1 MRGCR
6 LKPVEYWAVL
16 AGMVIYV
23 ATRDAESEA
32 LTRRLLKTAASALL
46 TIGLSPEVAARL
58 GVSEVL
64 SAVGLMAFGMLG
76 LDVATALIKDREF
89 IRELIRSRLGGGP
102 K

>member
-1 MRGCR
+1 M
-6 LKPVEYWAVL
+6 KPVEYWAVL

-23 ATRDAESEA
+23 VIRDAEAGA
-32 LTRRLLKTAASALL
+32 LVRCLLKATASTLL

-89 IRELIRSRLGGGP
+89 IRELIRSRIGGGQ

>member
-1 MRGCR
+1 M
-6 LKPVEYWAVL
+6 KPVEYWAVL

-23 ATRDAESEA
+23 ATRDAEAEA

-64 SAVGLMAFGMLG
+64 AAVGLMAFGMLG
-76 LDVATALIKDREF
+76 LDVATALIRDRDF
-89 IRELIRSRLGGGP
+89 IRELIRSRFGGGH